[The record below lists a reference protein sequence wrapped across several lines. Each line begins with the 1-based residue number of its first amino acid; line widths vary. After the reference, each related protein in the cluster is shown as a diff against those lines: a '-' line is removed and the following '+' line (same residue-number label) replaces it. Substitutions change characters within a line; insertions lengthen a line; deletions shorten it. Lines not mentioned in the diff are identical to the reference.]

1 MGGTHFTGRLY
12 QLGGVPVPLD
22 ANIPFG
28 PNSRVFFVD
37 TANGSDGNDGLTPEH
52 AKATITNAI
61 AQCTASRRDVVYVL
75 KWSTD
80 NGETWPIPMS
90 VAGVTLLGM
99 QAGGP
104 HMNSMAYITSVGNYG
119 AITISANYCRVQ
131 HLYLACASDS
141 YDAIGFSGT
150 PGGTGIIECL
160 FGTCKDAVGGGAGAT
175 YNIGWTSEISGNI
188 FTQQV
193 ADHGIYV
200 YNPANILIANNMFSR
215 VQGDAALE
223 INGGAG
229 YPRVLYNYFSLK
241 SDLAGGAIT
250 CGATNYGGL
259 FVGNQANY
267 GNSAMSNNPYL
278 DPGTTYKND
287 WMLNYYGITASQ
299 PATS

>member
-1 MGGTHFTGRLY
+1 MGDTHFTGRLY

-131 HLYLACASDS
+131 HLYPHS
-141 YDAIGFSGT
+141 
-150 PGGTGIIECL
+150 
-160 FGTCKDAVGGGAGAT
+160 
-175 YNIGWTSEISGNI
+175 
-188 FTQQV
+188 Q
-193 ADHGIYV
+193 
-200 YNPANILIANNMFSR
+200 
-215 VQGDAALE
+215 
-223 INGGAG
+223 
-229 YPRVLYNYFSLK
+229 
-241 SDLAGGAIT
+241 
-250 CGATNYGGL
+250 
-259 FVGNQANY
+259 
-267 GNSAMSNNPYL
+267 NNPCRFQSAKC
-278 DPGTTYKND
+278 DCETNA
-287 WMLNYYGITASQ
+287 ASV
-299 PATS
+299 ASTVHCT